1 MTGIPEDFADSQ
13 KKKISDQCKREPHE
27 RQKDIE
33 HLAQRIMNETRD
45 SYMNPKK
52 VNDALGINLQAKL
65 LQLKAK

>member
-1 MTGIPEDFADSQ
+1 
-13 KKKISDQCKREPHE
+13 
-27 RQKDIE
+27 
-33 HLAQRIMNETRD
+33 MNETRD